1 MTQEKAKDECSPR
14 SRSSSET
21 SKSKEKKE
29 RPFLTKV
36 VVRRLPPTMTE
47 DQFLEQISP
56 VPESDYM
63 YFVKGDLSLGPH
75 AFSRAYINFVNQDEI
90 FIFKEKFDDY
100 IFVDEKGNEYPAL
113 VEYAPFQKIPKRR
126 TRKKD
131 PKCGTI
137 EQDPEY
143 IKFLESLEQPEEVTL
158 PPIDTYIEEIEA
170 REKEIKANNG
180 CLKVVTP
187 LIEYLQQ
194 RKLEKLAAQKLREE
208 RREERKRREVEKK
221 RLRDEEKRRRKVDRD
236 RATKE
241 PSGHR
246 ESSSAHHDE
255 DGPQFD
261 DVEPAPTK
269 PQVVKSSTKSSQRQQ
284 GRASS
289 KLRQCLP
296 PLPVDRKDTRD
307 HMASVGRGRSRR
319 EPLDQKPAGRSVS
332 PRRARGAR
340 NAKSERVSS
349 VLKMLGM
356 VGRASRENRT
366 PNKHPGPIVVLRNPV
381 REHESLSA
389 TTAKDAGTGVVPKSS
404 AGGTGG
410 SHSKAPPV
418 RSSMGGGGSSRKD
431 WERPKVPRPSKEY
444 QGPKEYSKHKG
455 EQPASSHRRVITASR
470 KNRRGSTGS
479 DGRGQEAG
487 APKASATTPATDDE
501 RTIVESSRG
510 AASATST
517 PAEGKNS
524 SSEKDRERPSA
535 PEESSQSRPKDPR
548 AERRIRNKDRP
559 SIEIYRPGMRR
570 LSQKATSAQDESP
583 SVSTKPS
590 KSTNSSSNKPPT

>member
-14 SRSSSET
+14 SRSSSEA

-47 DQFLEQISP
+47 EQFLEQISP

-158 PPIDTYIEEIEA
+158 PSIDTYIEEIEA
-170 REKEIKANNG
+170 RDKEIKANNG

-194 RKLEKLAAQKLREE
+194 RKLEKL
-208 RREERKRREVEKK
+208 
-221 RLRDEEKRRRKVDRD
+221 
-236 RATKE
+236 
-241 PSGHR
+241 
-246 ESSSAHHDE
+246 
-255 DGPQFD
+255 
-261 DVEPAPTK
+261 
-269 PQVVKSSTKSSQRQQ
+269 
-284 GRASS
+284 
-289 KLRQCLP
+289 
-296 PLPVDRKDTRD
+296 
-307 HMASVGRGRSRR
+307 
-319 EPLDQKPAGRSVS
+319 
-332 PRRARGAR
+332 
-340 NAKSERVSS
+340 
-349 VLKMLGM
+349 
-356 VGRASRENRT
+356 
-366 PNKHPGPIVVLRNPV
+366 VLRNPV
-381 REHESLSA
+381 REHEPPSA
-389 TTAKDAGTGVVPKSS
+389 TTAKDSGTGVVPKSS
-404 AGGTGG
+404 AGTGG

-418 RSSMGGGGSSRKD
+418 RSSMGGGSNARKD
-431 WERPKVPRPSKEY
+431 WERPKVPRPSKDY
-444 QGPKEYSKHKG
+444 QGPKEYSKHKS
-455 EQPASSHRRVITASR
+455 EQPASSHS
-470 KNRRGSTGS
+470 RRGSTGS

-501 RTIVESSRG
+501 RTIAEGSRG
-510 AASATST
+510 AAPSTST
-517 PAEGKNS
+517 PAEGKNA

-535 PEESSQSRPKDPR
+535 HEESSQSRTKDPR

-570 LSQKATSAQDESP
+570 LSQKATSAQEESP
-583 SVSTKPS
+583 SAGTKPS
-590 KSTNSSSNKPPT
+590 KSANSSSKPPT

>member
-14 SRSSSET
+14 SRSSSEA
-21 SKSKEKKE
+21 SKSKEKKDKS
-29 RPFLTKV
+29 FLTKV
-36 VVRRLPPTMTE
+36 VIRRLPPTMTE

-100 IFVDEKGNEYPAL
+100 IFVDEKGNEFPAL

-158 PPIDTYIEEIEA
+158 PSIDTYIEEIEA

-241 PSGHR
+241 PSMHR
-246 ESSSAHHDE
+246 ESSSARYD
-255 DGPQFD
+255 DDLAQFD
-261 DVEPAPTK
+261 DAEPAPTK
-269 PQVVKSSTKSSQRQQ
+269 PPVVK
-284 GRASS
+284 
-289 KLRQCLP
+289 
-296 PLPVDRKDTRD
+296 
-307 HMASVGRGRSRR
+307 
-319 EPLDQKPAGRSVS
+319 
-332 PRRARGAR
+332 
-340 NAKSERVSS
+340 
-349 VLKMLGM
+349 
-356 VGRASRENRT
+356 
-366 PNKHPGPIVVLRNPV
+366 VLRNPV
-381 REHESLSA
+381 REHEPPAA
-389 TTAKDAGTGVVPKSS
+389 TTPKDSGTGVVPKSS
-404 AGGTGG
+404 AGTGG

-418 RSSMGGGGSSRKD
+418 RSSTGGGSSARKD
-431 WERPKVPRPSKEY
+431 WDRPKLPRPSKDY
-444 QGPKEYSKHKG
+444 PSSKEYSKHKA
-455 EQPASSHRRVITASR
+455 EQPASSHS
-470 KNRRGSTGS
+470 RRGSTGS
-479 DGRGQEAG
+479 DGRGQETST
-487 APKASATTPATDDE
+487 PKASATTPATDDE
-501 RTIVESSRG
+501 RSVVESSRG
-510 AASATST
+510 VTST
-517 PAEGKNS
+517 TSLPAEGKNT

-535 PEESSQSRPKDPR
+535 PEESSQSRAKDPR

-570 LSQKATSAQDESP
+570 LSQKGTSSQEETPAAS
-583 SVSTKPS
+583 SKPP
-590 KSTNSSSNKPPT
+590 KSNSSSKPPA

>member
-14 SRSSSET
+14 SRSSSEA
-21 SKSKEKKE
+21 SKSKEKKDKS
-29 RPFLTKV
+29 FLTKV
-36 VVRRLPPTMTE
+36 VIRRLPPTMTE

-100 IFVDEKGNEYPAL
+100 IFVDEKGNEFPAL

-158 PPIDTYIEEIEA
+158 PSIDTYIEEIEA

-221 RLRDEEKRRRKVDRD
+221 RLRDEEKRRRKVDRT
-236 RATKE
+236 TKE
-241 PSGHR
+241 PSMHR
-246 ESSSAHHDE
+246 ESSSARYD
-255 DGPQFD
+255 DDLAQFD
-261 DVEPAPTK
+261 DTEPASTK
-269 PQVVKSSTKSSQRQQ
+269 PQVVKSSAKLSRRQQ
-284 GRASS
+284 GPASS
-289 KLRQCLP
+289 ELRRCP
-296 PLPVDRKDTRD
+296 PVRPVDSTDSRGHSAT
-307 HMASVGRGRSRR
+307 VGQDLSHR
-319 EPLDQKPAGRSVS
+319 EKPAGRSVS
-332 PRRARGAR
+332 ARRVRGDRA
-340 NAKSERVSS
+340 AKNERVPA
-349 VLKMLGM
+349 VLKVLG
-356 VGRASRENRT
+356 VLGRASRESRT
-366 PNKHPGPIVVLRNPV
+366 SNKRLEQPVVLRNPV
-381 REHESLSA
+381 REHEPPA
-389 TTAKDAGTGVVPKSS
+389 TTTSKDSGTGVVPKSS
-404 AGGTGG
+404 AGTGG

-418 RSSMGGGGSSRKD
+418 RSSTGGGSSARKD
-431 WERPKVPRPSKEY
+431 WERPKLPRPSKDY
-444 QGPKEYSKHKG
+444 QGAKEYSKHKAD
-455 EQPASSHRRVITASR
+455 QPASSHRQLVIATR
-470 KNRRGSTGS
+470 RNRRGSTGS
-479 DGRGQEAG
+479 DGRGQETST
-487 APKASATTPATDDE
+487 PKASATTPATDDE
-501 RTIVESSRG
+501 RSVVESSRG
-510 AASATST
+510 ATSTTST
-517 PAEGKNS
+517 PAEGKNT
-524 SSEKDRERPSA
+524 SSEKDRERPLA
-535 PEESSQSRPKDPR
+535 PEESSQSRAKDPR

-570 LSQKATSAQDESP
+570 LSQKATSPQEETPAASSKP
-583 SVSTKPS
+583 TKS
-590 KSTNSSSNKPPT
+590 NSSSKLPT

>member
-194 RKLEKLAAQKLREE
+194 RKLEKL
-208 RREERKRREVEKK
+208 
-221 RLRDEEKRRRKVDRD
+221 
-236 RATKE
+236 
-241 PSGHR
+241 
-246 ESSSAHHDE
+246 
-255 DGPQFD
+255 
-261 DVEPAPTK
+261 
-269 PQVVKSSTKSSQRQQ
+269 
-284 GRASS
+284 
-289 KLRQCLP
+289 
-296 PLPVDRKDTRD
+296 
-307 HMASVGRGRSRR
+307 
-319 EPLDQKPAGRSVS
+319 
-332 PRRARGAR
+332 
-340 NAKSERVSS
+340 
-349 VLKMLGM
+349 
-356 VGRASRENRT
+356 
-366 PNKHPGPIVVLRNPV
+366 VLRNPV

-431 WERPKVPRPSKEY
+431 WERPKVSRPSKEY

-455 EQPASSHRRVITASR
+455 EQPASSHS
-470 KNRRGSTGS
+470 RRGSTGS

-510 AASATST
+510 ATSGTST

-583 SVSTKPS
+583 SVSAKPS
-590 KSTNSSSNKPPT
+590 KSTNSSSNKPPP

>member
-47 DQFLEQISP
+47 EQFLEQISP

-158 PPIDTYIEEIEA
+158 PSIDTYIEEIEA

-194 RKLEKLAAQKLREE
+194 RKLEKLKLREE

-241 PSGHR
+241 PSMHR
-246 ESSSAHHDE
+246 DSSSAHYDD

-269 PQVVKSSTKSSQRQQ
+269 PQVVK
-284 GRASS
+284 
-289 KLRQCLP
+289 
-296 PLPVDRKDTRD
+296 
-307 HMASVGRGRSRR
+307 
-319 EPLDQKPAGRSVS
+319 
-332 PRRARGAR
+332 
-340 NAKSERVSS
+340 
-349 VLKMLGM
+349 
-356 VGRASRENRT
+356 
-366 PNKHPGPIVVLRNPV
+366 VLRNPV
-381 REHESLSA
+381 REHEPPSA
-389 TTAKDAGTGVVPKSS
+389 TTAKDSGTGVVPKSS
-404 AGGTGG
+404 AGTGG

-418 RSSMGGGGSSRKD
+418 RSSMGGGGNSRKD
-431 WERPKVPRPSKEY
+431 WERPKVPRPNKDY
-444 QGPKEYSKHKG
+444 QGPKEYSKHKS
-455 EQPASSHRRVITASR
+455 EQPASSHS
-470 KNRRGSTGS
+470 RRGSTGS

-487 APKASATTPATDDE
+487 ASKASATTPATDDE

-517 PAEGKNS
+517 PAEGKNTN
-524 SSEKDRERPSA
+524 
-535 PEESSQSRPKDPR
+535 PR

-583 SVSTKPS
+583 PAGTKPS
-590 KSTNSSSNKPPT
+590 KNANSSSKPPT

>member
-47 DQFLEQISP
+47 EQFLEQISP

-158 PPIDTYIEEIEA
+158 PSIDTYIEEIEA

-194 RKLEKLAAQKLREE
+194 RKLEKLKLREE

-241 PSGHR
+241 PSMHR
-246 ESSSAHHDE
+246 DSSSAHYDD

-269 PQVVKSSTKSSQRQQ
+269 PQVVK
-284 GRASS
+284 
-289 KLRQCLP
+289 
-296 PLPVDRKDTRD
+296 
-307 HMASVGRGRSRR
+307 
-319 EPLDQKPAGRSVS
+319 
-332 PRRARGAR
+332 
-340 NAKSERVSS
+340 
-349 VLKMLGM
+349 
-356 VGRASRENRT
+356 
-366 PNKHPGPIVVLRNPV
+366 VLRNPV
-381 REHESLSA
+381 REHEPPSA
-389 TTAKDAGTGVVPKSS
+389 TTAKDSGTGVVPKSS
-404 AGGTGG
+404 AGTGG

-418 RSSMGGGGSSRKD
+418 RSSMGGGGNSRKD
-431 WERPKVPRPSKEY
+431 WERPKVPRPNKDY
-444 QGPKEYSKHKG
+444 QGPKEYSKHKS
-455 EQPASSHRRVITASR
+455 EQPASSH
-470 KNRRGSTGS
+470 RRGSTGS

-487 APKASATTPATDDE
+487 ASKASATTPATDDE

-517 PAEGKNS
+517 PAEGKNTN
-524 SSEKDRERPSA
+524 
-535 PEESSQSRPKDPR
+535 PR

-583 SVSTKPS
+583 PAGTKPS
-590 KSTNSSSNKPPT
+590 KNANSSSKPPT

>member
-269 PQVVKSSTKSSQRQQ
+269 PQVVK
-284 GRASS
+284 
-289 KLRQCLP
+289 
-296 PLPVDRKDTRD
+296 
-307 HMASVGRGRSRR
+307 
-319 EPLDQKPAGRSVS
+319 
-332 PRRARGAR
+332 
-340 NAKSERVSS
+340 
-349 VLKMLGM
+349 
-356 VGRASRENRT
+356 
-366 PNKHPGPIVVLRNPV
+366 VLRNPV

-431 WERPKVPRPSKEY
+431 WERPKVSRPSKEY

-455 EQPASSHRRVITASR
+455 EQPASSH
-470 KNRRGSTGS
+470 RRGSTGS

-510 AASATST
+510 ATSGTST

-583 SVSTKPS
+583 SVSAKPS
-590 KSTNSSSNKPPT
+590 KSTNSSSNKPPP

>member
-14 SRSSSET
+14 SRSSSEA
-21 SKSKEKKE
+21 SKSKEKKDKS
-29 RPFLTKV
+29 FLTKV
-36 VVRRLPPTMTE
+36 VIRRLPPTMTE

-100 IFVDEKGNEYPAL
+100 IFVDEKGNEFPAL

-158 PPIDTYIEEIEA
+158 PSIDTYIEEIEA

-221 RLRDEEKRRRKVDRD
+221 RLRDEEKRRRKVDRT
-236 RATKE
+236 TKE
-241 PSGHR
+241 PSMHR
-246 ESSSAHHDE
+246 ESSSARYD
-255 DGPQFD
+255 DDLAQFD
-261 DVEPAPTK
+261 DTEPASTK
-269 PQVVKSSTKSSQRQQ
+269 PQVVKSSAKLSRRQQ
-284 GRASS
+284 GPASS
-289 KLRQCLP
+289 ELRRCP
-296 PLPVDRKDTRD
+296 PVRPVDSTDSRGHSAT
-307 HMASVGRGRSRR
+307 VGQDLSHR
-319 EPLDQKPAGRSVS
+319 E
-332 PRRARGAR
+332 
-340 NAKSERVSS
+340 
-349 VLKMLGM
+349 
-356 VGRASRENRT
+356 
-366 PNKHPGPIVVLRNPV
+366 VLRNPV
-381 REHESLSA
+381 REHEPPA
-389 TTAKDAGTGVVPKSS
+389 TTTSKDSGTGVVPKSS
-404 AGGTGG
+404 AGTGG

-418 RSSMGGGGSSRKD
+418 RSSTGGGSSARKD
-431 WERPKVPRPSKEY
+431 WERPKLPRPSKDY
-444 QGPKEYSKHKG
+444 QGAKEYSKHKAD
-455 EQPASSHRRVITASR
+455 QPASSHRQLVIATR
-470 KNRRGSTGS
+470 RNRRGSTGS
-479 DGRGQEAG
+479 DGRGQETST
-487 APKASATTPATDDE
+487 PKASATTPATDDE
-501 RTIVESSRG
+501 RSVVESSRG
-510 AASATST
+510 ATSTTST
-517 PAEGKNS
+517 PAEGKNT
-524 SSEKDRERPSA
+524 SSEKDRERPLA
-535 PEESSQSRPKDPR
+535 PEESSQSRAKDPR

-570 LSQKATSAQDESP
+570 LSQKATSPQEETPAASSKP
-583 SVSTKPS
+583 TKS
-590 KSTNSSSNKPPT
+590 NSSSKLPT

>member
-1 MTQEKAKDECSPR
+1 MTQEKAKDESSPR

-29 RPFLTKV
+29 RSFLTKV

-47 DQFLEQISP
+47 EQFLEQISP

-158 PPIDTYIEEIEA
+158 PSIDTYIEEIEA

-236 RATKE
+236 RSSKE
-241 PSGHR
+241 PSTHR
-246 ESSSAHHDE
+246 ESSSAHYD
-255 DGPQFD
+255 DDVPQFD
-261 DVEPAPTK
+261 DIEPVATK
-269 PQVVKSSTKSSQRQQ
+269 PQVVKSSTKSSQRRQN
-284 GRASS
+284 GRTSS
-289 KLRQCLP
+289 ELRRCLP
-296 PLPVDRKDTRD
+296 APPIDGNDSRNRKAT
-307 HMASVGRGRSRR
+307 VGHDRSRR
-319 EPLDQKPAGRSVS
+319 ELLDQKPASRSTS
-332 PRRARGAR
+332 PRKVRGGR
-340 NAKSERVSS
+340 NAKNERVPA
-349 VLKMLGM
+349 VLKVLGV
-356 VGRASRENRT
+356 VGRAARENRA
-366 PNKHPGPIVVLRNPV
+366 PNKRRELPVVLRNPV
-381 REHESLSA
+381 REHEPPPAS
-389 TTAKDAGTGVVPKSS
+389 TAKDSGTGVVPKSS
-404 AGGTGG
+404 AGTGG
-410 SHSKAPPV
+410 GHSKAPPA
-418 RSSMGGGGSSRKD
+418 RSSMGSGSSARKD
-431 WERPKVPRPSKEY
+431 WERSKAPRPSKDY
-444 QGPKEYSKHKG
+444 QGTKEYSKHKS
-455 EQPASSHRRVITASR
+455 ELPASTH
-470 KNRRGSTGS
+470 RRGSTGS
-479 DGRGQEAG
+479 DGRGQETNATS
-487 APKASATTPATDDE
+487 KASATTPATDEE
-501 RTIVESSRG
+501 RTIVEGSRG
-510 AASATST
+510 ATSATNT
-517 PAEGKNS
+517 PAEGKNT

-570 LSQKATSAQDESP
+570 LSQKASSSQEEAP
-583 SVSTKPS
+583 AASTKPS
-590 KSTNSSSNKPPT
+590 KSTNNSSSKQPT

>member
-14 SRSSSET
+14 SRSSSEA

-47 DQFLEQISP
+47 EQFLEQISP

-158 PPIDTYIEEIEA
+158 PSIDTYIEEIEA
-170 REKEIKANNG
+170 RDKEIKANNG

-241 PSGHR
+241 PSMQR
-246 ESSSAHHDE
+246 ESSSAHYD
-255 DGPQFD
+255 DDMPQFD
-261 DVEPAPTK
+261 DVEPAPAK
-269 PQVVKSSTKSSQRQQ
+269 PQVVK
-284 GRASS
+284 
-289 KLRQCLP
+289 
-296 PLPVDRKDTRD
+296 
-307 HMASVGRGRSRR
+307 
-319 EPLDQKPAGRSVS
+319 
-332 PRRARGAR
+332 
-340 NAKSERVSS
+340 
-349 VLKMLGM
+349 
-356 VGRASRENRT
+356 
-366 PNKHPGPIVVLRNPV
+366 VLRNPV
-381 REHESLSA
+381 REHEPPSA
-389 TTAKDAGTGVVPKSS
+389 TTAKDSGTGVVPKSS
-404 AGGTGG
+404 AGTGG

-418 RSSMGGGGSSRKD
+418 RSSMGGGSNARKD
-431 WERPKVPRPSKEY
+431 WERPKVPRPSKDY
-444 QGPKEYSKHKG
+444 QGPKEYSKHKS
-455 EQPASSHRRVITASR
+455 EQPASSH
-470 KNRRGSTGS
+470 RRGSTGS

-501 RTIVESSRG
+501 RTIAEGSRG
-510 AASATST
+510 AAPSTST
-517 PAEGKNS
+517 PAEGKNA

-535 PEESSQSRPKDPR
+535 HEESSQSRTKDPR

-570 LSQKATSAQDESP
+570 LSQKATSAQEESP
-583 SVSTKPS
+583 SAGTKPS
-590 KSTNSSSNKPPT
+590 KSANSSSKPPT

>member
-14 SRSSSET
+14 SRSSSEA

-47 DQFLEQISP
+47 EQFLEQISP

-158 PPIDTYIEEIEA
+158 PSIDTYIEEIEA
-170 REKEIKANNG
+170 RDKEIKANNG

-194 RKLEKLAAQKLREE
+194 RKLEKLKLREE

-241 PSGHR
+241 PSMQR
-246 ESSSAHHDE
+246 ESSSAHYD
-255 DGPQFD
+255 DDMPQFD
-261 DVEPAPTK
+261 DVEPAPAK
-269 PQVVKSSTKSSQRQQ
+269 PQVVK
-284 GRASS
+284 
-289 KLRQCLP
+289 
-296 PLPVDRKDTRD
+296 
-307 HMASVGRGRSRR
+307 
-319 EPLDQKPAGRSVS
+319 
-332 PRRARGAR
+332 
-340 NAKSERVSS
+340 
-349 VLKMLGM
+349 
-356 VGRASRENRT
+356 
-366 PNKHPGPIVVLRNPV
+366 VLRNPV
-381 REHESLSA
+381 REHEPPSA
-389 TTAKDAGTGVVPKSS
+389 TTAKDSGTGVVPKSS
-404 AGGTGG
+404 AGTGG

-418 RSSMGGGGSSRKD
+418 RSSMGGGSNARKD
-431 WERPKVPRPSKEY
+431 WERPKVPRPSKDY
-444 QGPKEYSKHKG
+444 QGPKEYSKHKS
-455 EQPASSHRRVITASR
+455 EQPASSHS
-470 KNRRGSTGS
+470 RRGSTGS

-501 RTIVESSRG
+501 RTIAEGSRG
-510 AASATST
+510 AAPSTST
-517 PAEGKNS
+517 PAEGKNA

-535 PEESSQSRPKDPR
+535 HEESSQSRTKDPR

-570 LSQKATSAQDESP
+570 LSQKATSAQEESP
-583 SVSTKPS
+583 SAGTKPS
-590 KSTNSSSNKPPT
+590 KSANSSSKPPT

>member
-126 TRKKD
+126 NRKKD

-143 IKFLESLEQPEEVTL
+143 INFLESLEQPEEVTL
-158 PPIDTYIEEIEA
+158 PSIDTYIEEIEA

-241 PSGHR
+241 PSMHR
-246 ESSSAHHDE
+246 ESSSAHYDD

-269 PQVVKSSTKSSQRQQ
+269 PQVVK
-284 GRASS
+284 
-289 KLRQCLP
+289 
-296 PLPVDRKDTRD
+296 
-307 HMASVGRGRSRR
+307 
-319 EPLDQKPAGRSVS
+319 
-332 PRRARGAR
+332 
-340 NAKSERVSS
+340 
-349 VLKMLGM
+349 
-356 VGRASRENRT
+356 
-366 PNKHPGPIVVLRNPV
+366 VLRNPV
-381 REHESLSA
+381 REHEPPSA
-389 TTAKDAGTGVVPKSS
+389 TTAKDSGTGVVPKSS
-404 AGGTGG
+404 TGTGG

-431 WERPKVPRPSKEY
+431 WERPKVPRPNKDY
-444 QGPKEYSKHKG
+444 QGSKEYSKHKS
-455 EQPASSHRRVITASR
+455 EQPASSH
-470 KNRRGSTGS
+470 RRGSTGS

-487 APKASATTPATDDE
+487 TPKASATTPATDDE
-501 RTIVESSRG
+501 RTVVESSRG

-517 PAEGKNS
+517 PAEGKNA

-570 LSQKATSAQDESP
+570 LSQKATSAQEESP
-583 SVSTKPS
+583 SASTKPS
-590 KSTNSSSNKPPT
+590 KSTNNSNSKPPT

>member
-14 SRSSSET
+14 SRSSSEA
-21 SKSKEKKE
+21 SKSKEKKDKS
-29 RPFLTKV
+29 FLTKV
-36 VVRRLPPTMTE
+36 VIRRLPPTMTE

-100 IFVDEKGNEYPAL
+100 IFVDEKGNEFPAL

-158 PPIDTYIEEIEA
+158 PSIDTYIEEIEA

-194 RKLEKLAAQKLREE
+194 RKLEKLKLREE

-241 PSGHR
+241 PSIHR
-246 ESSSAHHDE
+246 ESSSARYD
-255 DGPQFD
+255 DDLAQFD
-261 DVEPAPTK
+261 DAEPAPTK
-269 PQVVKSSTKSSQRQQ
+269 PPVVKSSAKSSRRQQ
-284 GRASS
+284 GPASS
-289 KLRQCLP
+289 ELRRGP
-296 PLPVDRKDTRD
+296 PVQPVDSTESRNHSAT
-307 HMASVGRGRSRR
+307 VGHDRSHR
-319 EPLDQKPAGRSVS
+319 ESLDQKPAGRSVS
-332 PRRARGAR
+332 ARRAKGDRA
-340 NAKSERVSS
+340 AKNEHVPA
-349 VLKMLGM
+349 VLKVLSV
-356 VGRASRENRT
+356 VGRASRESPT
-366 PNKHPGPIVVLRNPV
+366 SNKRLVQPVVLRNPV
-381 REHESLSA
+381 REHEPPAA
-389 TTAKDAGTGVVPKSS
+389 TTPKDSGTGVVPKSS
-404 AGGTGG
+404 AGTGG

-418 RSSMGGGGSSRKD
+418 RSSTGGGSSARKD
-431 WERPKVPRPSKEY
+431 WDRPKLPRPSKDY
-444 QGPKEYSKHKG
+444 PSSKEYSKHKA
-455 EQPASSHRRVITASR
+455 EQPASSH
-470 KNRRGSTGS
+470 RRGSTGS
-479 DGRGQEAG
+479 DGRGQETST
-487 APKASATTPATDDE
+487 PKASATTPATDDE
-501 RTIVESSRG
+501 RSVVESSRG
-510 AASATST
+510 VTST
-517 PAEGKNS
+517 TSLPAEGKNT

-535 PEESSQSRPKDPR
+535 PEESSQSRAKDPR

-570 LSQKATSAQDESP
+570 LSQKGTSSQEETPAAS
-583 SVSTKPS
+583 SKPP
-590 KSTNSSSNKPPT
+590 KSNSSSKPPA

>member
-1 MTQEKAKDECSPR
+1 MTQEKAKDESSPR

-29 RPFLTKV
+29 RSFLTKV

-47 DQFLEQISP
+47 EQFLEQISP

-158 PPIDTYIEEIEA
+158 PSIDTYIEEIEA

-236 RATKE
+236 RSSKE
-241 PSGHR
+241 PSTHR
-246 ESSSAHHDE
+246 ESSSAHYD
-255 DGPQFD
+255 DDVPQFD
-261 DVEPAPTK
+261 DIEPVATK
-269 PQVVKSSTKSSQRQQ
+269 PQVVK
-284 GRASS
+284 
-289 KLRQCLP
+289 
-296 PLPVDRKDTRD
+296 
-307 HMASVGRGRSRR
+307 
-319 EPLDQKPAGRSVS
+319 
-332 PRRARGAR
+332 
-340 NAKSERVSS
+340 
-349 VLKMLGM
+349 
-356 VGRASRENRT
+356 
-366 PNKHPGPIVVLRNPV
+366 VLRNPV
-381 REHESLSA
+381 REHEPPPAS
-389 TTAKDAGTGVVPKSS
+389 TAKDSGTGVVPKSS
-404 AGGTGG
+404 AGTGG
-410 SHSKAPPV
+410 SHSKAPPA
-418 RSSMGGGGSSRKD
+418 RSSMGSGSSARKD
-431 WERPKVPRPSKEY
+431 WERPKAPRPSKDY
-444 QGPKEYSKHKG
+444 QGTKEYSKHKS
-455 EQPASSHRRVITASR
+455 ELPASTH
-470 KNRRGSTGS
+470 RRGSTGS
-479 DGRGQEAG
+479 DGRGQETNATS
-487 APKASATTPATDDE
+487 KASATTPATDEE
-501 RTIVESSRG
+501 RTIVEGSRG
-510 AASATST
+510 ATSATNT
-517 PAEGKNS
+517 PAEGKNT

-535 PEESSQSRPKDPR
+535 PEESLQSRPKDPR

-570 LSQKATSAQDESP
+570 LSQKASSSQEEVPAA
-583 SVSTKPS
+583 STKPS
-590 KSTNSSSNKPPT
+590 KSTNNSSSKQPT

>member
-126 TRKKD
+126 NRKKD

-143 IKFLESLEQPEEVTL
+143 INFLESLEQPEEVTL
-158 PPIDTYIEEIEA
+158 PSIDTYIEEIEA

-194 RKLEKLAAQKLREE
+194 RKLEKL
-208 RREERKRREVEKK
+208 
-221 RLRDEEKRRRKVDRD
+221 
-236 RATKE
+236 
-241 PSGHR
+241 
-246 ESSSAHHDE
+246 
-255 DGPQFD
+255 
-261 DVEPAPTK
+261 
-269 PQVVKSSTKSSQRQQ
+269 
-284 GRASS
+284 
-289 KLRQCLP
+289 
-296 PLPVDRKDTRD
+296 
-307 HMASVGRGRSRR
+307 
-319 EPLDQKPAGRSVS
+319 
-332 PRRARGAR
+332 
-340 NAKSERVSS
+340 
-349 VLKMLGM
+349 
-356 VGRASRENRT
+356 
-366 PNKHPGPIVVLRNPV
+366 VLRNPV
-381 REHESLSA
+381 REHEPPSA
-389 TTAKDAGTGVVPKSS
+389 TTAKDSGTGVVPKSS
-404 AGGTGG
+404 TGTGG

-431 WERPKVPRPSKEY
+431 WERPKVPRPNKDY
-444 QGPKEYSKHKG
+444 QGSKEYSKHKS
-455 EQPASSHRRVITASR
+455 EQPASSH
-470 KNRRGSTGS
+470 RRGSTGS

-487 APKASATTPATDDE
+487 TPKASATTPATDDE
-501 RTIVESSRG
+501 RTVVESSRG

-517 PAEGKNS
+517 PAEGKNA

-570 LSQKATSAQDESP
+570 LSQKATSAQEESP
-583 SVSTKPS
+583 SASTKPS
-590 KSTNSSSNKPPT
+590 KSTNNSNSKPPT

>member
-14 SRSSSET
+14 SRSSSEA
-21 SKSKEKKE
+21 SKSKEKKDKS
-29 RPFLTKV
+29 FLTKV
-36 VVRRLPPTMTE
+36 VIRRLPPTMTE

-100 IFVDEKGNEYPAL
+100 IFVDEKGNEFPAL

-158 PPIDTYIEEIEA
+158 PSIDTYIEEIEA

-221 RLRDEEKRRRKVDRD
+221 RLRDEEKRRRKVDRT
-236 RATKE
+236 TKE
-241 PSGHR
+241 PSMHR
-246 ESSSAHHDE
+246 ESSSARYD
-255 DGPQFD
+255 DDLAQFD
-261 DVEPAPTK
+261 DTEPASTK
-269 PQVVKSSTKSSQRQQ
+269 PQVVK
-284 GRASS
+284 
-289 KLRQCLP
+289 
-296 PLPVDRKDTRD
+296 PLN
-307 HMASVGRGRSRR
+307 
-319 EPLDQKPAGRSVS
+319 QKPAGRSVS
-332 PRRARGAR
+332 ARRVRGDRA
-340 NAKSERVSS
+340 AKNERVPA
-349 VLKMLGM
+349 VLKVLG
-356 VGRASRENRT
+356 VLGRASRESRT
-366 PNKHPGPIVVLRNPV
+366 SNKRLEQPVVLRNPV
-381 REHESLSA
+381 REHEPPA
-389 TTAKDAGTGVVPKSS
+389 TTTSKDSGTGVVPKSS
-404 AGGTGG
+404 AGTGG

-418 RSSMGGGGSSRKD
+418 RSSTGGGSSARKD
-431 WERPKVPRPSKEY
+431 WERPKLPRPSKDY
-444 QGPKEYSKHKG
+444 QGAKEYSKHKAD
-455 EQPASSHRRVITASR
+455 QPASSHRQLVIATR
-470 KNRRGSTGS
+470 RNRRGSTGS
-479 DGRGQEAG
+479 DGRGQETST
-487 APKASATTPATDDE
+487 PKASATTPATDDE
-501 RTIVESSRG
+501 RSVVESSRG
-510 AASATST
+510 ATSTTST
-517 PAEGKNS
+517 PAEGKNT
-524 SSEKDRERPSA
+524 SSEKDRERPLA
-535 PEESSQSRPKDPR
+535 PEESSQSRAKDPR

-570 LSQKATSAQDESP
+570 LSQKATSPQEETPAASSKP
-583 SVSTKPS
+583 TKS
-590 KSTNSSSNKPPT
+590 NSSSKLPT

>member
-1 MTQEKAKDECSPR
+1 MTQEKARDECSPR
-14 SRSSSET
+14 SRSSSEA
-21 SKSKEKKE
+21 SKSKEKKDKS
-29 RPFLTKV
+29 FLTKV
-36 VVRRLPPTMTE
+36 VIRRLPPTMTE

-100 IFVDEKGNEYPAL
+100 IFVDEKGNEFPAL

-158 PPIDTYIEEIEA
+158 PSIDTYIEEIEA

-221 RLRDEEKRRRKVDRD
+221 RLRDEEKRRRKVDR
-236 RATKE
+236 ATKE
-241 PSGHR
+241 PSMHR
-246 ESSSAHHDE
+246 ESSSARYD
-255 DGPQFD
+255 DDLAQFD
-261 DVEPAPTK
+261 DTEPASTK
-269 PQVVKSSTKSSQRQQ
+269 PQVVK
-284 GRASS
+284 
-289 KLRQCLP
+289 
-296 PLPVDRKDTRD
+296 PLN
-307 HMASVGRGRSRR
+307 
-319 EPLDQKPAGRSVS
+319 QKPAGRSVS
-332 PRRARGAR
+332 ARRARGDRA
-340 NAKSERVSS
+340 AKNERVPA
-349 VLKMLGM
+349 VLKVLG
-356 VGRASRENRT
+356 VLGRASRESRT
-366 PNKHPGPIVVLRNPV
+366 SNKRLEQPVVLRNPV
-381 REHESLSA
+381 REHEPPA
-389 TTAKDAGTGVVPKSS
+389 TTTSKDSGTGVVPKSS
-404 AGGTGG
+404 AGTGG

-418 RSSMGGGGSSRKD
+418 RSSTGGGSSTRKD
-431 WERPKVPRPSKEY
+431 WERPKLPRPSKDY
-444 QGPKEYSKHKG
+444 QGAKEYSKHKA
-455 EQPASSHRRVITASR
+455 EQPASSHS
-470 KNRRGSTGS
+470 RRGSTGS
-479 DGRGQEAG
+479 DGRGQETST
-487 APKASATTPATDDE
+487 PKASATTPATDDE
-501 RTIVESSRG
+501 RSVVESSRG
-510 AASATST
+510 ATSTTST
-517 PAEGKNS
+517 PAEGKNT
-524 SSEKDRERPSA
+524 SSEKDRERPLA
-535 PEESSQSRPKDPR
+535 PEESSQSRAKDPR

-570 LSQKATSAQDESP
+570 LSQKATSSQEETPAASSKP
-583 SVSTKPS
+583 TKS
-590 KSTNSSSNKPPT
+590 NSSSKLPT

>member
-1 MTQEKAKDECSPR
+1 MTQEKARDECSPR
-14 SRSSSET
+14 SRSSSEA
-21 SKSKEKKE
+21 SKSKEKKDKS
-29 RPFLTKV
+29 FLTKV
-36 VVRRLPPTMTE
+36 VIRRLPPTMTE

-100 IFVDEKGNEYPAL
+100 IFVDEKGNEFPAL

-158 PPIDTYIEEIEA
+158 PSIDTYIEEIEA

-221 RLRDEEKRRRKVDRD
+221 RLRDEEKRRRKVDR
-236 RATKE
+236 ATKE
-241 PSGHR
+241 PSMHR
-246 ESSSAHHDE
+246 ESSSARYD
-255 DGPQFD
+255 DDLAQFD
-261 DVEPAPTK
+261 DTEPASTK
-269 PQVVKSSTKSSQRQQ
+269 PQVVKSSAKLSRRQQ
-284 GRASS
+284 GPASS
-289 KLRQCLP
+289 ELRRCP
-296 PLPVDRKDTRD
+296 PVRPVDSTDSRGHSAT
-307 HMASVGRGRSRR
+307 VGQD
-319 EPLDQKPAGRSVS
+319 LS
-332 PRRARGAR
+332 PR
-340 NAKSERVSS
+340 E
-349 VLKMLGM
+349 
-356 VGRASRENRT
+356 
-366 PNKHPGPIVVLRNPV
+366 VLRNPV
-381 REHESLSA
+381 REHEPPA
-389 TTAKDAGTGVVPKSS
+389 TTTSKDSGTGVVPKSS
-404 AGGTGG
+404 AGTGG

-418 RSSMGGGGSSRKD
+418 RSSTGGGSSTRKD
-431 WERPKVPRPSKEY
+431 WERPKLPRPSKDY
-444 QGPKEYSKHKG
+444 QGAKEYSKHKA
-455 EQPASSHRRVITASR
+455 EQPASSHS
-470 KNRRGSTGS
+470 RRGSTGS
-479 DGRGQEAG
+479 DGRGQETST
-487 APKASATTPATDDE
+487 PKASATTPATDDE
-501 RTIVESSRG
+501 RSVVESSRG
-510 AASATST
+510 ATSTTST
-517 PAEGKNS
+517 PAEGKNT
-524 SSEKDRERPSA
+524 SSEKDRERPLA
-535 PEESSQSRPKDPR
+535 PEESSQSRAKDPR

-570 LSQKATSAQDESP
+570 LSQKATSSQEETPAASSKP
-583 SVSTKPS
+583 TKS
-590 KSTNSSSNKPPT
+590 NSSSKLPT

>member
-47 DQFLEQISP
+47 EQFLEQISP

-158 PPIDTYIEEIEA
+158 PSIDTYIEEIEA

-194 RKLEKLAAQKLREE
+194 RKLEKL
-208 RREERKRREVEKK
+208 
-221 RLRDEEKRRRKVDRD
+221 
-236 RATKE
+236 
-241 PSGHR
+241 
-246 ESSSAHHDE
+246 
-255 DGPQFD
+255 
-261 DVEPAPTK
+261 
-269 PQVVKSSTKSSQRQQ
+269 
-284 GRASS
+284 
-289 KLRQCLP
+289 
-296 PLPVDRKDTRD
+296 
-307 HMASVGRGRSRR
+307 
-319 EPLDQKPAGRSVS
+319 
-332 PRRARGAR
+332 
-340 NAKSERVSS
+340 
-349 VLKMLGM
+349 
-356 VGRASRENRT
+356 
-366 PNKHPGPIVVLRNPV
+366 VLRNPV
-381 REHESLSA
+381 REHEPPSA
-389 TTAKDAGTGVVPKSS
+389 TTAKDSGTGVVPKSS
-404 AGGTGG
+404 AGTGG

-418 RSSMGGGGSSRKD
+418 RSSMGGGGNSRKD
-431 WERPKVPRPSKEY
+431 WERPKVPRPNKDY
-444 QGPKEYSKHKG
+444 QGPKEYSKHKS
-455 EQPASSHRRVITASR
+455 EQPASSH
-470 KNRRGSTGS
+470 RRGSTGS

-487 APKASATTPATDDE
+487 ASKASATTPATDDE

-517 PAEGKNS
+517 PAEGKNT
-524 SSEKDRERPSA
+524 SSEKDRERPLA
-535 PEESSQSRPKDPR
+535 HEESSQSRP
-548 AERRIRNKDRP
+548 
-559 SIEIYRPGMRR
+559 
-570 LSQKATSAQDESP
+570 
-583 SVSTKPS
+583 
-590 KSTNSSSNKPPT
+590 

>member
-1 MTQEKAKDECSPR
+1 MTQEKAKDESSPR

-29 RPFLTKV
+29 RSFLTKV

-47 DQFLEQISP
+47 EQFLEQISP

-158 PPIDTYIEEIEA
+158 PSIDTYIEEIEA

-194 RKLEKLAAQKLREE
+194 RKLEKLKLREE

-236 RATKE
+236 RSSKE
-241 PSGHR
+241 PSTHR
-246 ESSSAHHDE
+246 ESSSAHYD
-255 DGPQFD
+255 DDVPQFD
-261 DVEPAPTK
+261 DIEPVATK
-269 PQVVKSSTKSSQRQQ
+269 PQVVK
-284 GRASS
+284 
-289 KLRQCLP
+289 L
-296 PLPVDRKDTRD
+296 
-307 HMASVGRGRSRR
+307 
-319 EPLDQKPAGRSVS
+319 LDQKPASRSTS
-332 PRRARGAR
+332 PRKVRGGR
-340 NAKSERVSS
+340 NAKNERVPA
-349 VLKMLGM
+349 VLKVLGV
-356 VGRASRENRT
+356 VGRAARENRA
-366 PNKHPGPIVVLRNPV
+366 PNKRLELPVVLRNPV
-381 REHESLSA
+381 REHEPPPAS
-389 TTAKDAGTGVVPKSS
+389 TAKDSGTGVVPKSS
-404 AGGTGG
+404 AGTGG
-410 SHSKAPPV
+410 SHSKAPPA
-418 RSSMGGGGSSRKD
+418 RSSMGSGSSARKD
-431 WERPKVPRPSKEY
+431 WERPKAPRPSKDY
-444 QGPKEYSKHKG
+444 QGTKEYSKHKS
-455 EQPASSHRRVITASR
+455 ELPASTH
-470 KNRRGSTGS
+470 RRGSTGS
-479 DGRGQEAG
+479 DGRGQETNATS
-487 APKASATTPATDDE
+487 KASATTPATDEE
-501 RTIVESSRG
+501 RTIVEGSRG
-510 AASATST
+510 ATSATNT
-517 PAEGKNS
+517 PAEGKNT

-570 LSQKATSAQDESP
+570 LSQKASSSQEEAP
-583 SVSTKPS
+583 AASTKPS
-590 KSTNSSSNKPPT
+590 KSTNNSSSKQPT